1 MNTFANFKIWVE
13 SETRKTFNNV
23 KDALLIQIHPIK
35 VKDNKELNQKR
46 MKEYNLEM
54 LKAKIMNWKMFE
66 DLSDFTKQE
75 VLKMIET
82 GNGTLAELVN
92 IINSD

>member
-1 MNTFANFKIWVE
+1 MNTFSNFKIWLE
-13 SETRKTFNNV
+13 TETRKTFDNI

-35 VKDNKELNQKR
+35 VKDNKELNLKR
-46 MKEYNLEM
+46 MKEYDLDL

-75 VLKMIET
+75 ILKMVET
-82 GNGTLAELVN
+82 GNGTLAELVKT
-92 IINSD
+92 ILGD

>member
-1 MNTFANFKIWVE
+1 MNTFSNFKIWIE
-13 SETRKTFNNV
+13 SESRNTFDNI

-46 MKEYNLEM
+46 MKEYDLDL

-75 VLKMIET
+75 ILKMVET
-82 GNGTLAELVN
+82 GNATLAELVKT
-92 IINSD
+92 ILGD